1 MRKFTFL
8 FAALTLA
15 ALFFGAQSIEAASG
29 AKKKANKDTAAW
41 RYEIEYAK
49 TGGNNMLMVKVW
61 SYAKKAATAIEQGK
75 KNAVHGVIF
84 KGYTSTESG
93 TVSQRALVREPDA
106 ANQHRDFFDEFFAD
120 GGPYLKYVSAV
131 ADGSTETRKVGKE
144 YKVGIV
150 VTVNKDALRSDLE
163 KAGIIKAL
171 GAGF

>member
-1 MRKFTFL
+1 MRKFTVL
-8 FAALTLA
+8 LA
-15 ALFFGAQSIEAASG
+15 ASILAVLIFGVHNGYSATA

-49 TGGNNMLMVKVW
+49 TGGNNMLVVKVW
-61 SYAKKAATAIEQGK
+61 SYAKKAAVAIEQGK

-84 KGYTSTESG
+84 KGYTSTGGG
-93 TVSQRALVREPDA
+93 TVSQRPLLSEPDA
-106 ANQHRDFFDEFFAD
+106 ANQHRDFLDEFWAD
-120 GGPYLKYVSAV
+120 GGPYRTSVSAV

-163 KAGIIKAL
+163 KAGIVRAL